1 MRGEVR
7 MEKDKWIL
15 VGVIA
20 LVLVIGWGMWS
31 NDQEQEL
38 EAPGATT
45 ETSERLAIRPASP
58 QTVQSTTNSEE
69 AEEVEKITEET
80 TEETI
85 TETEVSEIEPKDL
98 VDNYSIELLQTQR
111 DREALLAI
119 NEQFMTAYYGYDSV
133 SERNE
138 QLAEIMIESLAEENA
153 LSEDEAVHEVNIEDY
168 VFTSYLGTIENEQ
181 ADVLNVIEAK
191 MDNID
196 VKMLVKVTYDFF
208 NEWQI
213 TAVEFDL
220 IR

>member
-1 MRGEVR
+1 
-7 MEKDKWIL
+7 MEKDRWIL

-20 LVLVIGWGMWS
+20 LVLVVGWGMWS
-31 NDQEQEL
+31 NEKEQEL

-69 AEEVEKITEET
+69 PEEIVEEVTEET
-80 TEETI
+80 VTEPT
-85 TETEVSEIEPKDL
+85 TETKNSEVESQDL
-98 VDNYSIELLQTQR
+98 VDNHSIELLQIQR
-111 DREALLAI
+111 DREAILAI
-119 NEQFMTAYYGYDSV
+119 NQQFMDVYYGYDSV

-138 QLAEIMIESLAEENA
+138 QLAEIMIESLAEGHA
-153 LSEDEAVHEVNIEDY
+153 LSEDEAVHEVLVENY
-168 VFTSYLGTIENEQ
+168 AFTSYLGTIENEQ

-196 VKMLVKVTYDFF
+196 VKMLVKVTYGFF

-213 TAVEFDL
+213 TAVKFEL

>member
-1 MRGEVR
+1 

-20 LVLVIGWGMWS
+20 LVLVIGWGIWS
-31 NDQEQEL
+31 NDKEQEL

-69 AEEVEKITEET
+69 SEEIVEEVTEEMA
-80 TEETI
+80 TEPT
-85 TETEVSEIEPKDL
+85 TETEDSEAESRDL
-98 VDNYSIELLQTQR
+98 VDNYSIELLQTHR
-111 DREALLAI
+111 DREAILAT
-119 NEQFMTAYYGYDSV
+119 NQQFMDVYYGYDSV

-138 QLAEIMIESLAEENA
+138 HLAEIMIESLAEEHA
-153 LSEDEAVHEVNIEDY
+153 LSEDEAVHEVLVEDY
-168 VFTSYLGTIENEQ
+168 SFTSYLGAIENEQ
-181 ADVLNVIEAK
+181 ADVLNVVEAK

-196 VKMLVKVTYDFF
+196 VKMLAKVSYGFF

-213 TAVEFDL
+213 TAVEFEL

>member
-1 MRGEVR
+1 